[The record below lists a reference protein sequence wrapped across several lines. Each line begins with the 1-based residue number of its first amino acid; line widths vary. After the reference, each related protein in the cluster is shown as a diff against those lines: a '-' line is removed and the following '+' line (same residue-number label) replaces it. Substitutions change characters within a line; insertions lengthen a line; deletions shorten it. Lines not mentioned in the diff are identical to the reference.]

1 MGLFDYIVCEHPLP
15 LPEEAKGFKSEFKKG
30 VIAPVD
36 WSEFEFQTKSLENC
50 LESYVIAED
59 GLLYLELGKPND
71 IFQKS
76 EKLEGIERVF
86 YTGELRFYG
95 LHMEEKLDYW
105 MEFKALFW
113 KGEMKEVTL
122 EEWREEDNSERLEFT
137 EQIKSAHSKY
147 QKDSKTLIYK
157 IKGVYTQFVRGIL
170 FCIRWLLGWVVK
182 VTWKIQRWIT

>member
-1 MGLFDYIVCEHPLP
+1 
-15 LPEEAKGFKSEFKKG
+15 
-30 VIAPVD
+30 
-36 WSEFEFQTKSLENC
+36 
-50 LESYVIAED
+50 
-59 GLLYLELGKPND
+59 
-71 IFQKS
+71 
-76 EKLEGIERVF
+76 
-86 YTGELRFYG
+86 
-95 LHMEEKLDYW
+95 MEEKLDYW

-137 EQIKSAHSKY
+137 EQIKSAHSKH